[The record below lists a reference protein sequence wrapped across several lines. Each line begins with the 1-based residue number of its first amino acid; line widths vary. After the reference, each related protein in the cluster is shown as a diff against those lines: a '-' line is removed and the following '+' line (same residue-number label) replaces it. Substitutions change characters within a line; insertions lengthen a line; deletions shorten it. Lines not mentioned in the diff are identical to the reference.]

1 MFCVKCGHQLKTNY
15 KFCPKCGAKQP
26 NVAPLSLSTDEQ
38 RDPRGAQE
46 AEGMSQAT
54 GDSQNFS
61 AGGTLL
67 TTSTGLSVSI
77 RYKLNGVT
85 ETMKLVLPCII
96 GRTSEWPFL
105 LTDEEV
111 TQQHAKVYL
120 ENNAV
125 MIEDLCSLNGTF
137 VNGEKI
143 KGQVEL
149 LSGDEVKIGMTKLLF
164 IVSAED

>member
-1 MFCVKCGHQLKTNY
+1 MYCVKCGYPTKPNY

-26 NVAPLSLSTDEQ
+26 NVAAQSLSTDGQ
-38 RDPRGAQE
+38 RAPRGAQE

-54 GDSQNFS
+54 GDSKNFS

-85 ETMKLVLPCII
+85 ETVKLVLPCII

-105 LTDEEV
+105 LMDEEV

-120 ENNAV
+120 ENDAV

-137 VNGEKI
+137 VNGKKI
-143 KGQVEL
+143 KGPVEL
-149 LSGDEVKIGMTKLLF
+149 LSGDEVTIGMTKLLF
-164 IVSAED
+164 IVRAED